1 MFAMTL
7 SHAET
12 HSLPE
17 GRQLQLLIQPIIP
30 RFEWLLRL
38 HALFHIG
45 AWTMICLEV
54 ILIFLFFTFLVQ
66 SMLMAF
72 ALSTLFLTLFS
83 YLMLRLYFQDVKPE
97 QMEAL
102 KNQYLDSFK
111 TMMNYQAEAPEHLL
125 SLSRACCKLSDEMS
139 GSEYRFCKLPSW
151 LRAIKPFMEKWSWW
165 WQWQDVHQMRELLL
179 KEAVAQHVQLV
190 RCEPTHPEAHA
201 ALANAYV
208 LLSTLYAAPLKR
220 HKEHAWMASK
230 SYLESLEVKFRKTA
244 KKAIEEFQILCDY
257 SPNDPWVH
265 LQLAYSYH
273 DLDMPLEEIR
283 EYETILNLQPQDLE
297 TRFKLGS
304 LYFQQDMNAKGL
316 RIYEEIR
323 RADPKRAEALIRL
336 YC

>member
-1 MFAMTL
+1 MSMTL
-7 SHAET
+7 AKTEI
-12 HSLPE
+12 HSPLE
-17 GRQLQLLIQPIIP
+17 GRQLQPVIQPVIP

-38 HALFHIG
+38 HTLFHIG
-45 AWTMICLEV
+45 SWILIGLEGL
-54 ILIFLFFTFLVQ
+54 LIFLFFTFLAQ
-66 SMLMAF
+66 SMMMAF

-83 YLMLRLYFQDVKPE
+83 YFMLRLYIQAIKPE
-97 QMEAL
+97 QMQGL
-102 KNQYLDSFK
+102 KTQFLDTFK
-111 TMMNYQAEAPEHLL
+111 TMTNYQEGDPEHLM
-125 SLSRACCKLSDEMS
+125 SLSHACCKLSDELA
-139 GSEYRFCKLPSW
+139 GSEYRFCRLPRW
-151 LRAIKPFMEKWSWW
+151 MNVLKPSMEKWSWW

-179 KEAVAQHVQLV
+179 REAVLQHIQLV

-208 LLSTLYAAPLKR
+208 LLSALYAAPLKR
-220 HKEHAWMASK
+220 KENAEMWMPANG
-230 SYLESLEVKFRKTA
+230 YLQNLEAKFRKTA

-283 EYETILNLQPQDLE
+283 EYETILNLQPNDLE

-316 RIYEEIR
+316 RIYEELR
-323 RADPKRAEALIRL
+323 RTDPKRAEALIRL